1 MRSLKNT
8 QYDLITGIVVQG
20 KQIGRTI
27 GFPTANIDPYK
38 LFNPNPSMPKGV
50 YGVYVY
56 YGDQRCIGVMNVGER
71 PTFDDG
77 SHLTYEVHILDFN
90 DNLYGKELT
99 VEMKF
104 FIRNELKFSS
114 LPELIQQLNKD
125 VHYTTNRFKKKYA
138 MYRGMTV

>member
-1 MRSLKNT
+1 MCSLKNT
-8 QYDLITGIVVQG
+8 QYDLITGIVIQG
-20 KQIGRTI
+20 KQLGRTI
-27 GFPTANIDPYK
+27 GFPTANIVPYK
-38 LFNPNPSMPKGV
+38 LFNPSMPKGV

-77 SHLTYEVHILDFN
+77 NHLTYEVHILDFN

-99 VEMKF
+99 VEIELF
-104 FIRNELKFSS
+104 VRNEQKFPS

-125 VHYTTNRFKKKYA
+125 VHYTANRLQKKRV
-138 MYRGMTV
+138 MYGGMIV